1 VTSSAGVILTERELP
16 FARPVVFEAFSNPD
30 ALAVWWGPEGF
41 RNVFEEFS
49 FIPGG
54 SWRFTMH
61 APDGLATPNECQF
74 TKIVRPEMIQ
84 FHHFGP
90 DHEYRATFVFAE
102 RDVRTLLS
110 WEMVHSKQEQGEQLR
125 SLLESANE
133 ANLDRLEQYLNAPK
147 NPASPRS
154 KISRLT

>member
-1 VTSSAGVILTERELP
+1 MTSSAGVILTVRELP
-16 FARPVVFEAFSNPD
+16 FARPVVYEAFSNPN

-41 RNVFEEFS
+41 SNVFEEFS

-61 APDGLATPNECQF
+61 APDGAAIPNECQF
-74 TKIVRPEMIQ
+74 TKIVQPEMIR
-84 FHHFGP
+84 FHHLGP
-90 DHEYRATFVFAE
+90 DHEYWATFAFGE
-102 RDVRTLLS
+102 RGVRTLLS

-133 ANLDRLEQYLNAPK
+133 ANLDRLEQYLNAETK
-147 NPASPRS
+147 RASPKS
-154 KISRLT
+154 EISA